1 MAPKHNKP
9 PTLAPTPMPAFVPVD
24 RAEPGFGDAVI
35 ITVAAAPA
43 EEPLVKVKVKVED
56 SDIVVDVE
64 GAAKVELPLLLR
76 TV

>member
-43 EEPLVKVKVKVED
+43 EEPLVKVED
-56 SDIVVDVE
+56 SGIVVDVE